1 MQAFPAPFRH
11 LHHLS
16 LSLSLSLSLLSLSLT
31 RLCHPGVL
39 GQAKEPP
46 PLPLRACVCVRRLL
60 DTNHGVPYLQS
71 AHQRGHPR
79 VCLSLFFSR
88 DASLLVIWYTQLLVC

>member
-16 LSLSLSLSLLSLSLT
+16 LSLSLLSLSLT
-31 RLCHPGVL
+31 RLCHPGVF
-39 GQAKEPP
+39 GEAKEPAAP
-46 PLPLRACVCVRRLL
+46 ALRACVCVRRLL
-60 DTNHGVPYLQS
+60 DTNHGVPYLPS